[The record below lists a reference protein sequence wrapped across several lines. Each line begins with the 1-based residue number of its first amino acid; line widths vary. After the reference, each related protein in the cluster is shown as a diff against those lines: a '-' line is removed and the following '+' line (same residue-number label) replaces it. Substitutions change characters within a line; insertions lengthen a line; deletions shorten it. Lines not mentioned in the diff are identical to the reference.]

1 MAGDWLKMRTDL
13 FTQRRVVTMARLLS
27 DAWRHGGAT
36 VAPRCGADSVTR
48 YAVIGSLLTVWGQ
61 MRHQGIRVDA
71 DLVVDAL
78 GLAGVDDLL
87 GWDGFA
93 AAMVEVDWLREDGDD
108 LVFPGFFAN
117 HNRDPTETKREKH
130 AERQRRYRE
139 RKAARDGCAT
149 VAPRERHRGATASL
163 SNSHSKDSASSI
175 KPASKQHQPDIK
187 PPSTATNIEAIYQAY
202 PRHVGK
208 RVAHKAIEKALKHIG
223 YPDLLAAVTE
233 YAAAVSGSD
242 KKFVPHPAT
251 WFNNRRWE
259 DDREEWKDE
268 GRNGKPKRGAEAT
281 IDAAQNWAASFRGD
295 DGPDGGGQAVP
306 RLSTNGT

>member
-78 GLAGVDDLL
+78 GLDGIDDLL

-93 AAMVEVDWLREDGDD
+93 AAMVEVDWLREDGAD
-108 LVFPGFFAN
+108 LVFPGFFSN

-130 AERQRRYRE
+130 AKRQRRYRE
-139 RKAARDGCAT
+139 RKAARDGGAT

-163 SNSHSKDSASSI
+163 SNSHSEDRASSI
-175 KPASKQHQPDIK
+175 KTASKQHQPDIK
-187 PPSTATNIEAIYQAY
+187 PVSTDADTEAVYQAY

-208 RVAHKAIEKALKHIG
+208 RVALKAIKKALEHIG
-223 YPDLLAAVTE
+223 YSELLAAVTE
-233 YAAAVSGSD
+233 YAAAVSGAD

-268 GRNGKPKRGAEAT
+268 GRNGKPAAGTDATLAAGISWATNVRGA
-281 IDAAQNWAASFRGD
+281 S
-295 DGPDGGGQAVP
+295 GQA
-306 RLSTNGT
+306 RIRD